1 MREELKFEKL
11 GKKERKLLLKALDID
26 YTNLKCQYCNKKVT
40 YDNCAIMPS
49 VNTKELA
56 TITCNSPL
64 CVCEYLESFE
74 SKKVKP
80 CCEKAIQIAK
90 KEVFDDID
98 KFNSYG
104 RSTDYMHI
112 IDMSIED
119 YELLKEKHLGEKFR
133 I

>member
-26 YTNLKCQYCNKKVT
+26 YTNLKCQYCNEKVT

-90 KEVFDDID
+90 KEMFDDILTD
-98 KFNSYG
+98 DSGLTIYDFNGFIPVKRIYK
-104 RSTDYMHI
+104 I
-112 IDMSIED
+112 
-119 YELLKEKHLGEKFR
+119 KKKHLEEKN
-133 I
+133 